1 MTGVGTSH
9 PSDHYDR
16 EAFSRGLTANGS
28 SGDGLRHH
36 PAPTGSRPCEL
47 TAAVTIHV
55 VAAMLLAA
63 IAPPSLAQAQQPGFE
78 QPPAGVYRLHPA
90 GRMRGPAFPPI
101 TTTQDTTRHRAV
113 EYSDAYYTRLTI
125 HRIGSYVELPLFAAE
140 YLSRQQAADRG
151 GARWHVATSF
161 RRSVGAQHGGWQLGV
176 LFAVNTVTGVWN
188 LIEARH
194 TQQGRARRWIHSI
207 SKLVADGGFFLT
219 ESAAGD
225 AKKSD
230 AGATR
235 HRNLA
240 IASISVATAST
251 VMMWLWKK

>member
-1 MTGVGTSH
+1 M
-9 PSDHYDR
+9 
-16 EAFSRGLTANGS
+16 
-28 SGDGLRHH
+28 
-36 PAPTGSRPCEL
+36 
-47 TAAVTIHV
+47 
-55 VAAMLLAA
+55 
-63 IAPPSLAQAQQPGFE
+63 
-78 QPPAGVYRLHPA
+78 
-90 GRMRGPAFPPI
+90 
-101 TTTQDTTRHRAV
+101 
-113 EYSDAYYTRLTI
+113 
-125 HRIGSYVELPLFAAE
+125 ELPLFAAE
-140 YLSRQQAADRG
+140 YYLGNKLLNEERDGTLPPHSSLLSVHSTVAG
-151 GARWHVATSF
+151 G
-161 RRSVGAQHGGWQLGV
+161 LGV

-194 TQQGRARRWIHSI
+194 TQQGKARRWIHSL
-207 SKLVADGGFFLT
+207 SMLVADGGFFLT